1 MWVLRLD
8 TLYMF
13 IRPFALMTEQL
24 HRLKK
29 QATWRWNQGKWERK
43 KDVFIM
49 NNPISFLFA
58 FCIKGMQSHI
68 WSIRELRF
76 CKDFCFYF
84 WIWDFRRYS
93 PESSWKFMHIF
104 WHRGCTRA
112 LSKIWIKLWVTKDH
126 LIFFLISFC
135 FLGCERILHS
145 QHCKL
150 DMQVLRHL
158 QDLLWALWGTLCYLE
173 VAFLSKDVLQGCSM
187 PEQDKVVS
195 KIWSILSV

>member
-1 MWVLRLD
+1 
-8 TLYMF
+8 
-13 IRPFALMTEQL
+13 MTKQL

-29 QATWRWNQGKWERK
+29 QSTWRQNQDKWERK
-43 KDVFIM
+43 KDIFIM
-49 NNPISFLFA
+49 NHPISSLFA

-68 WSIRELRF
+68 WSIRNRELRF
-76 CKDFCFYF
+76 WEDFYFCF

-93 PESSWKFMHIF
+93 PEFSWKFMHIF
-104 WHRGCTRA
+104 WHLGCTRA
-112 LSKIWIKLWVTKDH
+112 LSKIWVKLWITKDH
-126 LIFFLISFC
+126 LNSFPISIW
-135 FLGCERILHS
+135 FLGCERILHP

-187 PEQDKVVS
+187 PEQEKVIS
-195 KIWSILSV
+195 KIWSILSI